1 MLTGAPP
8 PGPDERLK
16 EVRLFADQVL
26 REMGPRAVGH
36 LRQFWQR
43 FRRAGALDRPL
54 AQRLMEARDGAAVR
68 ALLGS

>member
-1 MLTGAPP
+1 M
-8 PGPDERLK
+8 
-16 EVRLFADQVL
+16 RLFADQVL
-26 REMGPRAVGH
+26 REMGPRGVGH

-54 AQRLMEARDGAAVR
+54 AQRLMEAPDGAAVR